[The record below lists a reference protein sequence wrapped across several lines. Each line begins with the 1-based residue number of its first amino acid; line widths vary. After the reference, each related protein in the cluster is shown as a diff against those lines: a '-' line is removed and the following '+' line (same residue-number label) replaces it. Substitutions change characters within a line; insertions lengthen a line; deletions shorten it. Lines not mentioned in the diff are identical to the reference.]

1 MEKELSKDI
10 PFTVEETKLLREQFI
25 GNYCKERGWDSK
37 KLSSNQMLEV
47 VTHKDYKNPGLM
59 LG

>member
-1 MEKELSKDI
+1 MEEDFTKTV

-25 GNYCKERGWDSK
+25 DKYSKQKGWDK
-37 KLSSNQMLEV
+37 NKLSSNQMLEI
-47 VTHKDYKNPGLM
+47 VTHKEYKNPGLV